1 MIYDKLTNIN
11 AYKGLYPNLDI
22 AIDYLKSRSLSALPM
37 GRTEIN
43 GSDVFLNIMEASAAP
58 VHERGFEIHKHYMD
72 IQIDLFGTEIIEIGD
87 SAQMQISDYNAET
100 DFGKVA
106 CPPLAS
112 CTMGPGN
119 FIICMAAE
127 PHRPGI
133 ASGDERA
140 LKKCVVKV
148 HI

>member
-11 AYKGLYPNLDI
+11 IYKGLCSNLDI
-22 AIDYLKSRSLSALPM
+22 AIDFLKSQDLSALPM

-43 GSDVFLNIMEASAAP
+43 GSDVFLSIMEASAAP
-58 VHERGFEIHKHYMD
+58 VHERGFEIHKQYMD
-72 IQIDLFGTEIIEIGD
+72 IQIDLSGTEIIEIGD
-87 SAQMQISDYNAET
+87 SAQMEVSDYNAET
-100 DFGKVA
+100 DFGKVT
-106 CPPLAS
+106 CPPLTS

-119 FIICMAAE
+119 FIVCMAAE

-133 ASGDERA
+133 ASGDELA